1 MPREKSTCAREIN
14 KGLFTSKI
22 AAPIVV
28 VSSVVVFVKVGLLG
42 HDGGIE
48 HVRRQGVQRGA
59 DQMIRTNAQA
69 LENQATDRLGEQTT
83 TSTTAT
89 STTAATATDGH
100 VRWGIPQEPLLIV
113 TVKTTGLISVGRG
126 EKESERRQNRSPRQ
140 VLEATSI
147 SAT

>member
-59 DQMIRTNAQA
+59 DQMIRTDPEA

-89 STTAATATDGH
+89 TTAAATADGH